1 MSAIYCSEQDV
12 AAFLQVP
19 NFSGSTT
26 PATATVVSFI
36 EMAQERINQLT
47 DHAWNSDASTRG
59 QVTEERV
66 RIQRVDQGSGV
77 NTRGRL
83 QLRHFPIIALDTA
96 QGDIMSIWESSS
108 YVDYLH
114 SSSSKTGS
122 GGPTDIVGKDY
133 WQDTTRG
140 IVYINNFHTINN
152 LLNSPSDVDA
162 YVTYRYATA
171 TTPADIKLA
180 TIYFTAATIA
190 MNDDL
195 NLMQEGED
203 SMDNASK
210 SEKFENMAMK
220 ILKDNKRLDR
230 KFTMS
235 RSIGGFGTGR
245 STL

>member
-59 QVTEERV
+59 EVTEERV
-66 RIQRVDQGSGV
+66 RIQRVDQGSV
-77 NTRGRL
+77 DVRGRL
-83 QLRHFPIIALDTA
+83 QLRHFPIMALDNS
-96 QGDIMSIWESSS
+96 QGDIMNIWESSS

-114 SSSSKTGS
+114 PSNSKTGS
-122 GGPTDIVGKDY
+122 ATPTDVVGKDY
-133 WQDTTRG
+133 WQDTHRG
-140 IVYINNFHTINN
+140 TIYISNYNAVNN
-152 LLNSPSDVDA
+152 LLGSPSDVDA

-171 TTPADIKLA
+171 STPDDIKLA
-180 TIYFTAATIA
+180 TIYFTASTIA

-195 NLMQEGED
+195 NLMQEADD
-203 SMDNASK
+203 SMDNATK
-210 SEKFENMAMK
+210 SQKFEDMAMK
-220 ILKDNKRLDR
+220 ILKDNRRLDR
-230 KFTMS
+230 KFTMA
-235 RSIGGFGTGR
+235 RAVGGLGVGNVV
-245 STL
+245 LP

>member
-66 RIQRVDQGSGV
+66 RIQRVDQGSV
-77 NTRGRL
+77 DVRGRL
-83 QLRHFPIIALDTA
+83 QLRHFPIMALDNS
-96 QGDIMSIWESSS
+96 QGDIMNIWESSS

-114 SSSSKTGS
+114 PSNSKTGS

-140 IVYINNFHTINN
+140 IIYINNYHAINN
-152 LLNSPSDVDA
+152 LLDSPSDVDA

-195 NLMQEGED
+195 NLMAEGDD
-203 SMDNASK
+203 SMDNAAK
-210 SEKFENMAMK
+210 SQKFEDMAMK
-220 ILKDNKRLDR
+220 ILKDNRRLDR

-235 RSIGGFGTGR
+235 RSIGGFGVGR

>member
-26 PATATVVSFI
+26 PTTTTVVSFI

-47 DHAWNSDASTRG
+47 DHAWNADSTTRG

-66 RIQRVDQGSGV
+66 RIQRVDQGSV
-77 NTRGRL
+77 DVRGRL
-83 QLRHFPIIALDTA
+83 QLRHFPILALDNG

-114 SSSSKTGS
+114 PSSGKTGS

-140 IVYINNFHTINN
+140 IIYINNYHAINN

-162 YVTYRYATA
+162 YVTYRYASA
-171 TTPADIKLA
+171 NTPADIKLA

-195 NLMQEGED
+195 NLMAEGDD
-203 SMDNASK
+203 SMNNQTK
-210 SEKFENMAMK
+210 SEKFEEMAMK
-220 ILKDNKRLDR
+220 ILKDNRRLDR

-235 RSIGGFGTGR
+235 RSIGGFGVGR
-245 STL
+245 STI

>member
-66 RIQRVDQGSGV
+66 RIQRVDQGSV
-77 NTRGRL
+77 DVRGRL

-114 SSSSKTGS
+114 SSNGKTGS

-140 IVYINNFHTINN
+140 IVYINNYHAINN
-152 LLNSPSDVDA
+152 LLDSPSDVDA

-171 TTPADIKLA
+171 TTPADIKQA
-180 TIYFTAATIA
+180 CIYFTAATIA

-195 NLMQEGED
+195 NLMAEGDD

>member
-26 PATATVVSFI
+26 PAQATVVSFI

-47 DHAWNSDASTRG
+47 DHAWNADSTTRG

-66 RIQRVDQGSGV
+66 RIQRVDQGSV
-77 NTRGRL
+77 DVRGRL
-83 QLRHFPIIALDTA
+83 QLRHFPIMALDTA

-114 SSSSKTGS
+114 SSNGKTGS
-122 GGPTDIVGKDY
+122 GSPTDIVGKDY

-140 IVYINNFHTINN
+140 IIYINNYHAINN
-152 LLNSPSDVDA
+152 LLDSPSDVDA
-162 YVTYRYATA
+162 YVTYRYASA
-171 TTPADIKLA
+171 NTPADIKLA
-180 TIYFTAATIA
+180 TIYFTAATIV

-195 NLMQEGED
+195 NLMAEGDD
-203 SMDNASK
+203 SMDNAAK
-210 SEKFENMAMK
+210 SQKFEDMAMK
-220 ILKDNKRLDR
+220 ILKDNRRLDR

-235 RSIGGFGTGR
+235 RSIGGFGVGR

>member
-66 RIQRVDQGSGV
+66 RIQRVDQGSV
-77 NTRGRL
+77 DVRGRL
-83 QLRHFPIIALDTA
+83 QLRHFPIMALDTA

-114 SSSSKTGS
+114 PSNSKTGS
-122 GGPTDIVGKDY
+122 GTPTDIVGKDY

-195 NLMQEGED
+195 NLMAEGDD
-203 SMDNASK
+203 SMNNQTK
-210 SEKFENMAMK
+210 SEKFEEMAMK

-235 RSIGGFGTGR
+235 RSIGGFGVGR

>member
-66 RIQRVDQGSGV
+66 RIQRVRNQGF
-77 NTRGRL
+77 NAYGRI
-83 QLRHFPIIALDTA
+83 QLRHFPIMALDNS
-96 QGDIMSIWESSS
+96 QGDIMNIWESSS

-114 SSSSKTGS
+114 PSNSKTGS

-140 IVYINNFHTINN
+140 IIYINNYHAINN
-152 LLNSPSDVDA
+152 LLDSPSDVDA

-195 NLMQEGED
+195 NLMAEGDD
-203 SMDNASK
+203 SMNNQTK
-210 SEKFENMAMK
+210 SEKFEEMAMK

-235 RSIGGFGTGR
+235 RSIGGFGVGR
-245 STL
+245 STI

>member
-26 PATATVVSFI
+26 PAQATVVSFI

-47 DHAWNSDASTRG
+47 DHAWNADTTTRG
-59 QVTEERV
+59 EVTEERV
-66 RIQRVDQGSGV
+66 RIQRVDQGSV
-77 NTRGRL
+77 DVRGRL
-83 QLRHFPIIALDTA
+83 QLRHFPILALDNG

-114 SSSSKTGS
+114 PSSGKTGS

-140 IVYINNFHTINN
+140 IIYINNYHAINN
-152 LLNSPSDVDA
+152 LLDSPSDVDA
-162 YVTYRYATA
+162 YVTYRYASA
-171 TTPADIKLA
+171 NTPADIKLA
-180 TIYFTAATIA
+180 TIYFTAATIV

-195 NLMQEGED
+195 NLMAEGDD
-203 SMDNASK
+203 SMDNAAK
-210 SEKFENMAMK
+210 SQKFEDMAMK
-220 ILKDNKRLDR
+220 ILKDNRRLDR

-235 RSIGGFGTGR
+235 RSIGGFGVGR

>member
-66 RIQRVDQGSGV
+66 RIQRVDQGSV
-77 NTRGRL
+77 DVRGRL
-83 QLRHFPIIALDTA
+83 QLRHFPIMALDNS
-96 QGDIMSIWESSS
+96 QGDIMNIWESSS

-114 SSSSKTGS
+114 PSNSKTGS

-140 IVYINNFHTINN
+140 IIYINNYHAINN
-152 LLNSPSDVDA
+152 LLDSPSDVDA

-195 NLMQEGED
+195 NLMAEGDD
-203 SMDNASK
+203 SMNNQTK
-210 SEKFENMAMK
+210 SEKFEEMAMK

-235 RSIGGFGTGR
+235 RSIGGFGVGR

>member
-26 PATATVVSFI
+26 PTTTTVVSFI

-47 DHAWNSDASTRG
+47 DHAWNSDPSTRG

-66 RIQRVDQGSGV
+66 RIQRVDQGSV
-77 NTRGRL
+77 DVRGRL
-83 QLRHFPIIALDTA
+83 QLRHFPILALDNG

-114 SSSSKTGS
+114 PSSGKTGS

-140 IVYINNFHTINN
+140 IIYINNYHAINN
-152 LLNSPSDVDA
+152 LLDSPSDVDA
-162 YVTYRYATA
+162 YVTYRYATGN
-171 TTPADIKLA
+171 TPADIKLA
-180 TIYFTAATIA
+180 TIYFTASMIA

-195 NLMQEGED
+195 NLMAEGDD
-203 SMDNASK
+203 SMDNATK
-210 SEKFENMAMK
+210 AERFEEMAMK
-220 ILKDNKRLDR
+220 VLKDNKRLDR

-235 RSIGGFGTGR
+235 RAIGGFGVGR
-245 STL
+245 STI

>member
-59 QVTEERV
+59 EVTEERV
-66 RIQRVDQGSGV
+66 RIQRVDQGSV
-77 NTRGRL
+77 DVRGRL
-83 QLRHFPIIALDTA
+83 QLRHFPIMALDNS
-96 QGDIMSIWESSS
+96 QGDIMNIWESSS

-114 SSSSKTGS
+114 PSNSKTGS

-140 IVYINNFHTINN
+140 IIYINNYHAINN
-152 LLNSPSDVDA
+152 LLDSPSDVDA

-195 NLMQEGED
+195 NLMAEGDD
-203 SMDNASK
+203 SMNNQTK
-210 SEKFENMAMK
+210 SEKFEEMAMK

-235 RSIGGFGTGR
+235 RSIGGFGVGR

>member
-12 AAFLQVP
+12 AAFLQVAS
-19 NFSGSTT
+19 FSGSTT
-26 PATATVVSFI
+26 PTTATVVSFI

-47 DHAWNSDASTRG
+47 DHAWNSHATTRG

-83 QLRHFPIIALDTA
+83 QLRHFPIMALDNA
-96 QGDIMSIWESSS
+96 EGDLMNIWESSS

-114 SSSSKTGS
+114 PSNSKTGS
-122 GGPTDIVGKDY
+122 GTPIDIVGKDY
-133 WQDTTRG
+133 WQDTHRG
-140 IVYINNFHTINN
+140 TIYISNYNAVNN
-152 LLNSPSDVDA
+152 LLGSPSDVDA

-195 NLMQEGED
+195 NLMAEGDD
-203 SMDNASK
+203 SMDNATK
-210 SEKFENMAMK
+210 SQKFEDMAMK

>member
-26 PATATVVSFI
+26 PAQATVVSFI

-47 DHAWNSDASTRG
+47 DHAWNADSTTRG

-66 RIQRVDQGSGV
+66 RIQRVDQGSV
-77 NTRGRL
+77 DVRGRL
-83 QLRHFPIIALDTA
+83 QLRHFPILALDNG

-114 SSSSKTGS
+114 PSSGKTGS

-140 IVYINNFHTINN
+140 IIYINNFHTINN

-162 YVTYRYATA
+162 YVTYRYASA
-171 TTPADIKLA
+171 NTPADIKLA

-195 NLMQEGED
+195 NLMAEGDD
-203 SMDNASK
+203 SMNNQTK
-210 SEKFENMAMK
+210 SEKFEEMAMK
-220 ILKDNKRLDR
+220 ILKDNRRLDR

-235 RSIGGFGTGR
+235 RSIGGFGVGR

>member
-1 MSAIYCSEQDV
+1 MAAVYCTASQV
-12 AAFLQVP
+12 AEFLQVDA
-19 NFSGSTT
+19 FSGSTT
-26 PATATVVSFI
+26 PTSTVVESFI
-36 EMAQERINQLT
+36 EMSQERVNQLT
-47 DHAWNSDASTRG
+47 DHAWNDNAATRG
-59 QVTEERV
+59 NVTEERV
-66 RIQRVDQGSGV
+66 RIQRVDQGSIDV
-77 NTRGRL
+77 RGRL
-83 QLRHFPIIALDTA
+83 QLRHFPILALDNG
-96 QGDIMSIWESSS
+96 QGDIMNIWESSS

-114 SSSSKTGS
+114 PSNSKTGS
-122 GGPTDIVGKDY
+122 AGPTDIVGKDY

-140 IVYINNFHTINN
+140 IIYINNYHAINN
-152 LLNSPSDVDA
+152 LLDSPSDVDA

>member
-1 MSAIYCSEQDV
+1 MSAIYCTASQV
-12 AAFLQVP
+12 AEFLQVA

-26 PATATVVSFI
+26 PTSTVVESFI

-47 DHAWNSDASTRG
+47 DHAWNSNATTRG
-59 QVTEERV
+59 NVIEERV

-83 QLRHFPIIALDTA
+83 QLRHFPIMALDNA
-96 QGDIMSIWESSS
+96 EGDLMNIWESSS

-114 SSSSKTGS
+114 PSNSKTGS
-122 GGPTDIVGKDY
+122 GTPTDIVGKDY

-140 IVYINNFHTINN
+140 LVYINN
-152 LLNSPSDVDA
+152 LLSSPSDVDA

-195 NLMQEGED
+195 NLMAEGDD
-203 SMDNASK
+203 SMDNATK
-210 SEKFENMAMK
+210 SQKFEDMAMK